1 MSVSKQEA
9 EFLKCILA
17 KHLDDFVEE
26 MVREDTTGKAMDNM
40 KANREAG
47 LELMSKVEETIRRAA
62 RAGNTTY
69 FTNSWPRAILVL
81 SSHPINA

>member
-17 KHLDDFVEE
+17 KHLDDFVES

-69 FTNSWPRAILVL
+69 LT
-81 SSHPINA
+81 

>member
-1 MSVSKQEA
+1 MTQHHMSVTKQEA
-9 EFLKCILA
+9 EFLKSILA

-26 MVREDTTGKAMDNM
+26 LVREDKTGNAMDNM

-62 RAGNTTY
+62 RAGNDTY
-69 FTNSWPRAILVL
+69 FTKS
-81 SSHPINA
+81 

>member
-1 MSVSKQEA
+1 MTQHHMSVSKQEA

-17 KHLDDFVEE
+17 KHLDDYVEE
-26 MVREDTTGKAMDNM
+26 LVREDNTGNAMDNM

-69 FTNSWPRAILVL
+69 FTKS
-81 SSHPINA
+81 